1 MSQILEDRGKKTIN
15 PQVLQLETIFRIMIT
30 KQPQSRLFYH
40 LHRGVASLLRPATI
54 YTATEECR
62 IYAGFLFQPSTELR
76 SLSLHFIRSRL
87 MR

>member
-1 MSQILEDRGKKTIN
+1 MSQILEDQKKTIN
-15 PQVLQLETIFRIMIT
+15 PQVLQLETIFRIMST
-30 KQPQSRLFYH
+30 QQPQSLLLYH
-40 LHRGVASLLRPATI
+40 LPRRVASFLRPATI
-54 YTATEECR
+54 YTATEERR